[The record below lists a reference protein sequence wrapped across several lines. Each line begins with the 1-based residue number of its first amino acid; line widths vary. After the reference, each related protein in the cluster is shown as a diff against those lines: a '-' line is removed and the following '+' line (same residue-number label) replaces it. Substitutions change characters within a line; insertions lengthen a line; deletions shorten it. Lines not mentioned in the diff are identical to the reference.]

1 MYTYMHIITRTHRDI
16 YIYIHKVN
24 SRLIS
29 RWPVAAPCVPLVSAL
44 PMLRNQELGNERPQA
59 YDHVESMWKIV
70 VLTLK

>member
-1 MYTYMHIITRTHRDI
+1 MYTYMHIITRTHRD
-16 YIYIHKVN
+16 IYIHKVN